1 MAAAGLAVPAPSA
14 CPAFRTWRRR
24 VFLLIGGGA
33 GCGWINAQMTMA
45 IISPVIAIAATRTRK
60 PKCPAMQAQA
70 SRISAAVSR
79 MNAPANTVAAAAA
92 TRMNLAEIRGRGTVP
107 DGLV

>member
-14 CPAFRTWRRR
+14 CPAFRTWHRR

-60 PKCPAMQAQA
+60 PTCPAMQAQA